1 MTRLIFPIEAFDLS
15 KTSKRQ
21 ISTNQYGWIKMF
33 FKEDILRETNANLP
47 LPYLEYHYDGRE
59 IERQLREHPR
69 SLSNT
74 VSLAKK
80 ELYSAY
86 LGREY
91 QNSAD
96 VQLLMDAADSS
107 VIMDRLLQA
116 EQISISREEI
126 IINQG
131 IEVDDSLLGKYQQI
145 IAFVEKS

>member
-74 VSLAKK
+74 VPLAKK
-80 ELYSAY
+80 ELYAEY

-91 QNSAD
+91 QGSAD
-96 VQLLMDAADSS
+96 VQLLMDAVDSS
-107 VIMDRLLQA
+107 VIMEKLLRA
-116 EQISISREEI
+116 EQIAISREEI

-131 IEVDDSLLGKYQQI
+131 IEVDDSLLSQYKQI
-145 IAFVEKS
+145 ILSISKV